1 MRIRKVIIEK
11 ELLLVK
17 KIIIDVKGI
26 EIKNI
31 L

>member
-1 MRIRKVIIEK
+1 MRIRKVIIGK
-11 ELLLVK
+11 ELLLGK